1 MRRARELGVG
11 ERDLKQA
18 LERME
23 FDSAATVADQL
34 EWLRAS
40 GFREI
45 GLQYRNLI
53 FAVYSGMK

>member
-1 MRRARELGVG
+1 
-11 ERDLKQA
+11 
-18 LERME
+18 ME
-23 FDSAATVADQL
+23 FDSAATVSDQL
-34 EWLRAS
+34 EWLSAC